1 MLFAYTIIAFREK
14 HKHFKEEQMAA
25 RSDEVLAGT
34 DSADSTMAAR
44 ADRHELYEASV
55 QNVEEECNFISKTF
69 SALRGRKA
77 LSFREDFCGTA
88 SAACHWTTLSPEH
101 TSIGVDLDSEV
112 LEWGR
117 ENRLGKLTAEQQ
129 AHIELKL
136 SDVMTVETD
145 QVDAVGAFN
154 FSYWIFQTR
163 PLMIQYFKRIRESLK
178 DDGIFFLDAFG
189 GYESMEEM
197 KEKTKYDNFTY
208 IWEQARYSPIS
219 GEMEFHI
226 HFKFPDK
233 SKLKRAFS
241 YTWRLWTLPEIKEL
255 LLEAG
260 FRNPTVYWEGT
271 DKDGE
276 GDGVF
281 TPDELGEADAG
292 WIAYIVAEK

>member
-1 MLFAYTIIAFREK
+1 
-14 HKHFKEEQMAA
+14 MAA
-25 RSDEVLAGT
+25 RSDEVLTGNETVGT
-34 DSADSTMAAR
+34 TMAER
-44 ADRHELYEASV
+44 ADPHELYEASV
-55 QNVEEECNFISKTF
+55 QNVEEECSFITNTF
-69 SALRGRKA
+69 KALRGREP

-88 SAACHWTTLSPEH
+88 SAACHWTTLGAER
-101 TSIGVDLDSEV
+101 TSIGVDIDTEV
-112 LEWGR
+112 LDWGR
-117 ENRLGKLTAEQQ
+117 KNRVGQLTAEQQ
-129 AHIELKL
+129 ARIQLLE
-136 SDVMTVETD
+136 SDVMQVSTD
-145 QVDAVGAFN
+145 KVDTVGAFN

-163 PLMIQYFKRIRESLK
+163 PLMIQYFEAIRETLK
-178 DDGIFFLDAFG
+178 DDGVFFLDAFG

-197 KEKTKYDNFTY
+197 KEKTKYDDFTY
-208 IWEQARYSPIS
+208 IWEQARYSPIT
-219 GEMEFHI
+219 GEMDCYI

-241 YTWRLWTLPEIKEL
+241 YTWRLWTLPELKEL

-260 FRNPTVYWEGT
+260 FKKPTIYWEGT